1 MIVTKQYNNHI
12 IMYQIHILNV
22 YNVQI
27 NHMLL
32 KVFILKNKL
41 VNAKTIINIINIII
55 NVI

>member
-1 MIVTKQYNNHI
+1 
-12 IMYQIHILNV
+12 MYQIHILNV

>member
-1 MIVTKQYNNHI
+1 MIAINQYNNHI
-12 IMYQIHILNV
+12 IIYQIYILNA
-22 YNVQI
+22 YNVQA

-41 VNAKTIINIINIII
+41 VNAKTIINTINIII